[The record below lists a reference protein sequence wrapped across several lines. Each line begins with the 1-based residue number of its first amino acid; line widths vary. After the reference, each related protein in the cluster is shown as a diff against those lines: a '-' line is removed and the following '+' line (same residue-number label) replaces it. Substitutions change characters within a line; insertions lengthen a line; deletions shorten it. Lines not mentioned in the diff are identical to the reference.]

1 MPFIAGTSFISK
13 NGIIFDLTLRE
24 TGFDGKVDMDLQYNE
39 SQRKEYLNMIDRI
52 GEEWVEVFKGDTD
65 FYQAAYWDLFTRL
78 WKSGIAERKTDAL
91 KFMVGIKSA
100 QTAGK
105 YIETAIK
112 KKLIVETDNPKD
124 ARSRLLELSPQMKE
138 RLDLFF
144 DKAVG
149 NLKHSNRIIEAS
161 ETPSIEV

>member
-1 MPFIAGTSFISK
+1 MNFDLNLAGTA
-13 NGIIFDLTLRE
+13 G
-24 TGFDGKVDMDLQYNE
+24 GFYRQVDMDLQYNE

-52 GEEWVEVFKGDTD
+52 GMEWLDVFKGDTE

-78 WKSGIAERKTDAL
+78 WKSGISERKTDAL

-112 KKLIVETDNPKD
+112 KKLIVEKDNPED

-144 DKAVG
+144 DQAVG
-149 NLKHSNRIIEAS
+149 NLNNSTRTIES
-161 ETPSIEV
+161 SQTPSIEV

>member
-1 MPFIAGTSFISK
+1 
-13 NGIIFDLTLRE
+13 
-24 TGFDGKVDMDLQYNE
+24 MDLQYNE
-39 SQRKEYLNMIDRI
+39 TQRKEYLNMTDRI
-52 GEEWVEVFKGDTD
+52 GMDWLEVFRGDTE

-78 WKSGIAERKTDAL
+78 WKSGNPERKTDAL

-112 KKLIVETDNPKD
+112 KRLIVEKDNPED

-144 DKAVG
+144 DQAVG
-149 NLKHSNRIIEAS
+149 NLRNSNRSIES
-161 ETPSIEV
+161 NQTPSIEV

>member
-1 MPFIAGTSFISK
+1 
-13 NGIIFDLTLRE
+13 
-24 TGFDGKVDMDLQYNE
+24 MDLQYNE
-39 SQRKEYLNMIDRI
+39 NQRKEYLNMTDRI
-52 GEEWVEVFKGDTD
+52 GMEWLEVFKGDTE

-78 WKSGIAERKTDAL
+78 WKSGVPERKTDAL

-112 KKLIVETDNPKD
+112 KKLIVEKDNPED

-144 DKAVG
+144 DQAVG
-149 NLKHSNRIIEAS
+149 NLKNSNRIIES
-161 ETPSIEV
+161 SQSPSIEV

>member
-1 MPFIAGTSFISK
+1 
-13 NGIIFDLTLRE
+13 
-24 TGFDGKVDMDLQYNE
+24 MDLQYNDH
-39 SQRKEYLNMIDRI
+39 QRKEYLNMIDRI
-52 GEEWVEVFKGDTD
+52 GKEWLDVFKGDTE
-65 FYQAAYWDLFTRL
+65 FYQASYWDLFTRL
-78 WKSGIAERKTDAL
+78 WKSGVSERKTDAL

-112 KKLIVETDNPKD
+112 KKLIVEKDNPED

-144 DKAVG
+144 DQAVG
-149 NLKHSNRIIEAS
+149 HLKHSNKIVESS
-161 ETPSIEV
+161 ETPSLEV

>member
-1 MPFIAGTSFISK
+1 
-13 NGIIFDLTLRE
+13 
-24 TGFDGKVDMDLQYNE
+24 MDLQYNE

-52 GEEWVEVFKGDTD
+52 GEEWVEVFKGDTE

-78 WKSGIAERKTDAL
+78 WKSGVSERKTDAL

-112 KKLIVETDNPKD
+112 KKLIIEKDNPED
-124 ARSRLLELSPQMKE
+124 ARSRLLELSPEMKE

-144 DKAVG
+144 DHAVDHLR
-149 NLKHSNRIIEAS
+149 NSNRIIES
-161 ETPSIEV
+161 SKTPSIEV

>member
-1 MPFIAGTSFISK
+1 
-13 NGIIFDLTLRE
+13 
-24 TGFDGKVDMDLQYNE
+24 MDLQYNE

-52 GEEWVEVFKGDTD
+52 GVEWLDVFKGDIE

-78 WKSGIAERKTDAL
+78 WKSGIPERKTDAL

-112 KKLIVETDNPKD
+112 KKLIIEKDNPED

-144 DKAVG
+144 DQAVG
-149 NLKHSNRIIEAS
+149 NLRNSNRIIETS
-161 ETPSIEV
+161 QTPSIEV

>member
-1 MPFIAGTSFISK
+1 
-13 NGIIFDLTLRE
+13 
-24 TGFDGKVDMDLQYNE
+24 MDLKYNE
-39 SQRKEYLNMIDRI
+39 DQRKEYLNMIDKI
-52 GEEWVEVFKGDTD
+52 GMEWLEVFKGDTE
-65 FYQAAYWDLFTRL
+65 FYSAAYWDLFTRL
-78 WKSGIAERKTDAL
+78 WKSGVSERKTDAL

-112 KKLIVETDNPKD
+112 KKLIMEKENPED

-149 NLKHSNRIIEAS
+149 NLKNSNRIIESS
-161 ETPSIEV
+161 ETPSIEA

>member
-1 MPFIAGTSFISK
+1 
-13 NGIIFDLTLRE
+13 
-24 TGFDGKVDMDLQYNE
+24 MDFQHNE

-52 GEEWVEVFKGDTD
+52 GVEWLDVFRGDTE
-65 FYQAAYWDLFTRL
+65 FYSAAYWDLFTRL

-112 KKLIVETDNPKD
+112 KKLIVEKDNPED
-124 ARSRLLELSPQMKE
+124 ARSRLLELSPEMKE

-144 DKAVG
+144 DQAVRH
-149 NLKHSNRIIEAS
+149 LKHSNKIIES
-161 ETPSIEV
+161 SPTPSIEV

>member
-1 MPFIAGTSFISK
+1 
-13 NGIIFDLTLRE
+13 
-24 TGFDGKVDMDLQYNE
+24 MDLQYNE

-52 GEEWVEVFKGDTD
+52 GVEWLEVFRGDTE

-78 WKSGIAERKTDAL
+78 WKSGVPERKTDAL

-112 KKLIVETDNPKD
+112 KKLIIEKDNPED
-124 ARSRLLELSPQMKE
+124 ARSRLLELSPQMKD

-144 DKAVG
+144 DQAVG
-149 NLKHSNRIIEAS
+149 NLKNSNRIIES
-161 ETPSIEV
+161 SQTPSIEV

>member
-1 MPFIAGTSFISK
+1 
-13 NGIIFDLTLRE
+13 
-24 TGFDGKVDMDLQYNE
+24 MDLQYNE
-39 SQRKEYLNMIDRI
+39 TQRKEYLNMTDRI
-52 GEEWVEVFKGDTD
+52 GMQWLEVFQGDTR

-78 WKSGIAERKTDAL
+78 WKAGSPIRKTDAL

-112 KKLIVETDNPKD
+112 EGLVLEEDNPED
-124 ARSRLLELSPQMKE
+124 ARSRLLELSPPMKQ

-144 DKAVG
+144 DQAVDHLR
-149 NLKHSNRIIEAS
+149 NSNGIIES
-161 ETPSIEV
+161 SQTPSIEI

>member
-1 MPFIAGTSFISK
+1 VFSDEVSFRYKSGINIDLNLAGIAGH
-13 NGIIFDLTLRE
+13 LRQ
-24 TGFDGKVDMDLQYNE
+24 VNMDLQYNE
-39 SQRKEYLNMIDRI
+39 SQRKEYLNMTDRI
-52 GEEWVEVFKGDTD
+52 GVEWLEVFRGDTE

-78 WKSGIAERKTDAL
+78 WKSGAPERKTDAL

-112 KKLIVETDNPKD
+112 KKLIIEKDNPED

-144 DKAVG
+144 DQAVD
-149 NLKHSNRIIEAS
+149 NLRKSNRIIDTIPTS
-161 ETPSIEV
+161 SIEV

>member
-1 MPFIAGTSFISK
+1 
-13 NGIIFDLTLRE
+13 
-24 TGFDGKVDMDLQYNE
+24 MDLQYNDH
-39 SQRKEYLNMIDRI
+39 QRKEYLNMIDRI
-52 GEEWVEVFKGDTD
+52 GTEWLDVFKGDTE

-78 WKSGIAERKTDAL
+78 WKSGVSERKTDAL

-112 KKLIVETDNPKD
+112 KKLIVEKDNPED

-144 DKAVG
+144 DQAVG
-149 NLKHSNRIIEAS
+149 HLKHSNKIVESSQTSSLEA
-161 ETPSIEV
+161 

>member
-1 MPFIAGTSFISK
+1 
-13 NGIIFDLTLRE
+13 
-24 TGFDGKVDMDLQYNE
+24 MDLKYNGN
-39 SQRKEYLNMIDRI
+39 QRKEYLNMIDKV
-52 GEEWVEVFKGDTD
+52 GMEWLDVFKGDTE
-65 FYQAAYWDLFTRL
+65 FYSAAYWDLFTRL
-78 WKSGIAERKTDAL
+78 WKSGVSERKTDAL

-112 KKLIVETDNPKD
+112 KKLIIEKDNPKD

-149 NLKHSNRIIEAS
+149 NLKNSNRIIEAS
-161 ETPSIEV
+161 EAPSIEV

>member
-1 MPFIAGTSFISK
+1 
-13 NGIIFDLTLRE
+13 
-24 TGFDGKVDMDLQYNE
+24 MDLQYNE

-52 GEEWVEVFKGDTD
+52 GVDWVGVFKGDTE

-78 WKSGIAERKTDAL
+78 WKSGVSERKTDAL
-91 KFMVGIKSA
+91 KFMVGVKSA

-112 KKLIVETDNPKD
+112 KKLIVEKDNPED

-138 RLDLFF
+138 RLDIFF
-144 DKAVG
+144 DQAVG
-149 NLKHSNRIIEAS
+149 HLKNSNRIIESS

>member
-1 MPFIAGTSFISK
+1 MEF
-13 NGIIFDLTLRE
+13 
-24 TGFDGKVDMDLQYNE
+24 QYDE
-39 SQRKEYLNMIDRI
+39 AQRKEYLNMTDRI
-52 GEEWVEVFKGDTD
+52 GMEWLEVFKGDTE
-65 FYQAAYWDLFTRL
+65 FYSASYWDLFTRL
-78 WKSGIAERKTDAL
+78 WKSGVPERKTDAL

-112 KKLIVETDNPKD
+112 KNLIVEKDNPED

-144 DKAVG
+144 DQAVDH
-149 NLKHSNRIIEAS
+149 LKKSSRIIES
-161 ETPSIEV
+161 NTTPSIEV

>member
-1 MPFIAGTSFISK
+1 MFSDDISYRHKIGINFDLNLSGIAGH
-13 NGIIFDLTLRE
+13 LRQ
-24 TGFDGKVDMDLQYNE
+24 VDMDLQYNKN
-39 SQRKEYLNMIDRI
+39 QRKEYLNMTDRI
-52 GEEWVEVFKGDTD
+52 GVDWLEVFRGDTE

-78 WKSGIAERKTDAL
+78 WKSGIPERKTDAL
-91 KFMVGIKSA
+91 KFMVGVKSS

-112 KKLIVETDNPKD
+112 KKLIIEKDNPED

-144 DKAVG
+144 DQAVD
-149 NLKHSNRIIEAS
+149 NLRNSNRIIES
-161 ETPSIEV
+161 NQTPSIEV

>member
-1 MPFIAGTSFISK
+1 
-13 NGIIFDLTLRE
+13 
-24 TGFDGKVDMDLQYNE
+24 MDLQYNE
-39 SQRKEYLNMIDRI
+39 NQRKEYLNMIDHI
-52 GEEWVEVFKGDTD
+52 GGDWLGVFRGDTE

-78 WKSGIAERKTDAL
+78 WKSGTSERKTDAL

-112 KKLIVETDNPKD
+112 KKLIVEKENPED

-144 DKAVG
+144 DQAVDHLR
-149 NLKHSNRIIEAS
+149 NSNRVIES
-161 ETPSIEV
+161 SQNPSIEV

>member
-1 MPFIAGTSFISK
+1 MK
-13 NGIIFDLTLRE
+13 
-24 TGFDGKVDMDLQYNE
+24 LQYNE

-52 GEEWVEVFKGDTD
+52 GVEWLEVFKGDTE

-78 WKSGIAERKTDAL
+78 WKSGISERKTDAL

-112 KKLIVETDNPKD
+112 KKLIIEKENPED

-138 RLDLFF
+138 RLGLFF
-144 DKAVG
+144 DQAVG
-149 NLKHSNRIIEAS
+149 NLKNSYRKIESN